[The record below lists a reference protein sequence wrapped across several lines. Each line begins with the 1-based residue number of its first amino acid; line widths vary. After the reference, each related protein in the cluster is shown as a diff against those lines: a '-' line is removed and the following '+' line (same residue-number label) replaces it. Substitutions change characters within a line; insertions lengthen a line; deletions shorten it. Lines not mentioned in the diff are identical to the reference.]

1 MKTTKRRCIEYS
13 MDNNRYEP
21 LVSIIIPVYNGSNYL
36 RQALDCA
43 LRQTYKNYEIIVVN
57 DGSDDNNE
65 TEKIALSYGDSIRYF
80 KKSNGGVSSALN
92 VGIKNMQGEYFS
104 WLSHDDLYSPDKLTK
119 QVEQLEKLNE
129 KNAIVLCELNCIDA
143 EGSHILFTQKHRRLP
158 ESTVFNG
165 KVALEDLLKRET
177 FYGCTMLIP
186 KRTLEE
192 CGYFDETLRYSQDY
206 YICLQMCLNNNHF
219 IYISDELVSSRIHS
233 AQLSQLGR
241 QLCHKE
247 AIEIGRRVIK
257 PLAHISNSKK
267 NFLYFYAIDVAK
279 YGNMQ
284 VAYQCIQEAETVQLF
299 SLLDRIIVNF
309 YILYGKIRPQIRKLY
324 YALFRGFKT
333 K

>member
-104 WLSHDDLYSPDKLTK
+104 WLSHDDLDSPDKLTK

-192 CGYFDETLRYSQDY
+192 CGYFD
-206 YICLQMCLNNNHF
+206 
-219 IYISDELVSSRIHS
+219 VS
-233 AQLSQLGR
+233 
-241 QLCHKE
+241 
-247 AIEIGRRVIK
+247 
-257 PLAHISNSKK
+257 
-267 NFLYFYAIDVAK
+267 
-279 YGNMQ
+279 
-284 VAYQCIQEAETVQLF
+284 
-299 SLLDRIIVNF
+299 
-309 YILYGKIRPQIRKLY
+309 
-324 YALFRGFKT
+324 
-333 K
+333 